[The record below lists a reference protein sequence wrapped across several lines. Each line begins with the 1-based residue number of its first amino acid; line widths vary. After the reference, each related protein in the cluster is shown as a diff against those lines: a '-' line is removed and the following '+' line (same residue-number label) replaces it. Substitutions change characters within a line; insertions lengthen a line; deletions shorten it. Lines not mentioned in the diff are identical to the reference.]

1 MCTSRDQKQ
10 LDETKLKSEQPRKK
24 RGGGFELAFTE
35 CCCLCFVCLY
45 KLFMDC
51 HVT

>member
-24 RGGGFELAFTE
+24 RGGVSSWRSQNVAVCVL
-35 CCCLCFVCLY
+35 FVCTSCSWIA
-45 KLFMDC
+45 M
-51 HVT
+51 